1 MIAEQ
6 ILNILESK
14 IFIEFPEATDEE
26 IEIELKK
33 SNLKNGTI
41 IGGTALASETA
52 SAGSQCCGATS
63 CTEGPI
69 PGDLVP
75 GPPG

>member
-26 IEIELKK
+26 IEIEIKK

-41 IGGTALASETA
+41 TNVAPIFSSSSSAETE
-52 SAGSQCCGATS
+52 CCGLTACS
-63 CTEGPI
+63 GGLGCEG
-69 PGDLVP
+69 
-75 GPPG
+75 

>member
-26 IEIELKK
+26 IEMTIKK
-33 SNLKNGTI
+33 RNLKNGTI
-41 IGGTALASETA
+41 TGADVMFSSSSSPEAECCALTACSGGL
-52 SAGSQCCGATS
+52 GC
-63 CTEGPI
+63 EG
-69 PGDLVP
+69 
-75 GPPG
+75 